1 MSNKL
6 NTNLNIMIMKITFLN
21 FFLNEFDFQF
31 CLRDKILKKDLK
43 SIQISAPKRLSCVH
57 EIHKL
62 HNCDWDIK
70 L

>member
-31 CLRDKILKKDLK
+31 CLRDKILKKNLK
-43 SIQISAPKRLSCVH
+43 SI
-57 EIHKL
+57 
-62 HNCDWDIK
+62 
-70 L
+70 